1 MRENLDFLIRS
12 FQTFSEWN
20 PIWLVYLAAVLYI
33 LFFTKRQ
40 GRILFLLP
48 LLIQLLTVF
57 NPVLCGILAQKA
69 GFSERYLRFFWMV
82 PFFMTIAYAG
92 VHLIGRIRI
101 PAGKAAALAAMSA
114 AIILAGNPV
123 FPGDN
128 PQLQYVK
135 ADNYTFTDQ
144 ELLFLEYYFHVEG
157 IENPRVLYDNY
168 LVLKYRMWDPSVRS
182 VITRDYLM
190 EMLSQDEETFLALE
204 ERNKY
209 RTVFQVYAYRDF
221 SVDPVDFRKAFER
234 CKIDYMAVRA
244 DSVMVDYLI
253 RGGFEMVGNT
263 GTYQVWK

>member
-1 MRENLDFLIRS
+1 MRENLDFLVRS
-12 FQTFSEWN
+12 FQTFSAWN

-33 LFFTKRQ
+33 LFFTKKQ

-48 LLIQLLTVF
+48 LILQLLTVF
-57 NPVLCGILAQKA
+57 NPVLCGILAGKS
-69 GFSERYLRFFWMV
+69 GFSERYPRFFWMV

-101 PAGKAAALAAMSA
+101 QAGKAAVLIALSA

-123 FPGDN
+123 FPKDD

-144 ELLFLEYYFHVEG
+144 ELLYLEYYFHLEG

-168 LVLKYRMWDPSVRS
+168 LVLRYRMWDPSVRS
-182 VITRDYLM
+182 VISRDYLM
-190 EMLSQDEETFLALE
+190 EKLTQDEETFLTLE
-204 ERNKY
+204 ERKKY
-209 RTVFQVYAYRDF
+209 RTLFQVYAYRDF
-221 SVDPVDFRKAFER
+221 SVEPAAFRKAFER

-244 DSVMVDYLI
+244 DSVMMDYLI
-253 RGGFEMVGNT
+253 QGGFEMVGST
-263 GTYQVWK
+263 GTYQIWK